1 MNLSLRYVK
10 VIIEFLADSGQTF
23 EVVTNLNI
31 ISPTRWD
38 FTYSDLDGRSY
49 RCSVLERDADLEG
62 LSVIFNSE
70 VYKLVIVLNK
80 EGTDETSL

>member
-31 ISPTRWD
+31 ISPSRWE

-70 VYKLVIVLNK
+70 VYKLVIVLD
-80 EGTDETSL
+80 EGGTDETSL

>member
-23 EVVTNLNI
+23 EVVTDLDI
-31 ISPTRWD
+31 ISPTHWE

-49 RCSVLERDADLEG
+49 RCSVLEQDADLTG
-62 LSVIFNSE
+62 LSPIFNSE
-70 VYKLVIVLNK
+70 VYKLVIVLN
-80 EGTDETSL
+80 EGGTNEII

>member
-10 VIIEFLADSGQTF
+10 VIIEFLADSGQNF
-23 EVVTNLNI
+23 EVVTDLNI
-31 ISPTRWD
+31 ISPTRWG

-62 LSVIFNSE
+62 LSIIFNSE
-70 VYKLVIVLNK
+70 VYKLVIVLD
-80 EGTDETSL
+80 EGGTDEVTL

>member
-49 RCSVLERDADLEG
+49 CCSVLERDANLEG

-70 VYKLVIVLNK
+70 VYKLVIVLD
-80 EGTDETSL
+80 EGGTDEVTL

>member
-23 EVVTNLNI
+23 EVVTDLDI
-31 ISPTRWD
+31 ISPTHWE

-49 RCSVLERDADLEG
+49 RCSVLEQDTDLTD
-62 LSVIFNSE
+62 LSLIFNSE
-70 VYKLVIVLNK
+70 VYKLVIVLN
-80 EGTDETSL
+80 EGGTNEII

>member
-49 RCSVLERDADLEG
+49 RCSVLERDANLEG

-70 VYKLVIVLNK
+70 VYKLVIVLN
-80 EGTDETSL
+80 EGGTDETSL

>member
-49 RCSVLERDADLEG
+49 RCSVLERDANLEG

-70 VYKLVIVLNK
+70 VYKLVIVLN
-80 EGTDETSL
+80 EGGTYETSL

>member
-31 ISPTRWD
+31 ISPTRWE

-70 VYKLVIVLNK
+70 VYKLVIVLN
-80 EGTDETSL
+80 EGGTDETSL

>member
-31 ISPTRWD
+31 ISPTRWE

-49 RCSVLERDADLEG
+49 SCSVLERDADLEG

-70 VYKLVIVLNK
+70 VYKLVIVLD
-80 EGTDETSL
+80 EGGTDETSL

>member
-31 ISPTRWD
+31 ISSSRWE

-49 RCSVLERDADLEG
+49 RCSVLERDANLEG

-70 VYKLVIVLNK
+70 VYKLVIVLN
-80 EGTDETSL
+80 EGGTDETSL

>member
-31 ISPTRWD
+31 ISPTRWE

-49 RCSVLERDADLEG
+49 RCSVLEQDADLTG
-62 LSVIFNSE
+62 LSPIFNSE

-80 EGTDETSL
+80 GGTDEII

>member
-31 ISPTRWD
+31 ISPSRWE

-49 RCSVLERDADLEG
+49 RCSVLERDANLEG

-70 VYKLVIVLNK
+70 VYKLVIVLN
-80 EGTDETSL
+80 EGGTDETSL

>member
-23 EVVTNLNI
+23 EVVTDLDI
-31 ISPTRWD
+31 ISPTHWE

-49 RCSVLERDADLEG
+49 RCSVLEQDADLTG
-62 LSVIFNSE
+62 LSPIFNSE
-70 VYKLVIVLNK
+70 TYKLVIALN
-80 EGTDETSL
+80 EGGTDEII

>member
-23 EVVTNLNI
+23 EVVTDLDI
-31 ISPTRWD
+31 ISSTNWE

-49 RCSVLERDADLEG
+49 RCSVLEQDADLTG
-62 LSVIFNSE
+62 LSPIFNSE
-70 VYKLVIVLNK
+70 VYKLVIVLN
-80 EGTDETSL
+80 EGGTDETSL

>member
-31 ISPTRWD
+31 ISPTRWN

-49 RCSVLERDADLEG
+49 RCSVLERDANLEG

-70 VYKLVIVLNK
+70 VYKLVIVLN
-80 EGTDETSL
+80 EGGTDETSL

>member
-23 EVVTNLNI
+23 EVVTDLDI
-31 ISPTRWD
+31 ISSTHWE

-49 RCSVLERDADLEG
+49 RCSVLEQDADLTG
-62 LSVIFNSE
+62 LSPIFNSE
-70 VYKLVIVLNK
+70 VYKLVIVLN
-80 EGTDETSL
+80 EGGTDEII

>member
-49 RCSVLERDADLEG
+49 RCSVLEQDANLEG

-70 VYKLVIVLNK
+70 VYKLVIVLN
-80 EGTDETSL
+80 EGGTYETSL